1 MIMIQGQEHSIMGIL
16 NQKNSIMDTI
26 LTDEGRRQLG
36 AGKFQPAFYSFSD
49 AGAVY
54 SPLDTLVSGTSPQ
67 TNIATTLTFEAFP
80 LPQDQVA
87 YEADDSGG
95 LVVSRKNNY
104 FPLPSVDNVRVL
116 SGKLIQGWENGNAQ
130 ILTSSAQ
137 FSSFAASIISGSADN
152 FRKLMILK
160 SPDLLYSNRD
170 EFKLS
175 TENMIEFRIDDNTL
189 LPGNITN
196 GILESSENLFSDRRL
211 SHVDNFTYL
220 PPINKRATSNLPSKE
235 IGNYGNVING
245 NRQILTYDDLRNE
258 FKHTVVQT
266 GSVQQVSH
274 LQKQTINFSETSIT
288 NRLVGQMFEVA
299 QGKITKLDV
308 IDFGIFTV
316 KKTDP
321 SLFPDAV
328 PTPLNQDLVTSTTRI
343 QIYFVGKVFM
353 DSTGNNKF
361 INIFT
366 LVYQ

>member
-1 MIMIQGQEHSIMGIL
+1 MGIL

-36 AGKFQPAFYSFSD
+36 TGKFQPAFYSFSD

-54 SPLDTLVSGTSPQ
+54 SPLDTFVSGTSPE

-87 YEADDSGG
+87 YEADDAGG
-95 LVVSRKNNY
+95 LVASRKNNY
-104 FPLPSVDNVRVL
+104 FQLPSFDNVRVL
-116 SGKLIQGWENGNAQ
+116 SGKLIQGWENGNPQ

-137 FSSFAASIISGSADN
+137 FSSLASSVMSGTTDN

-160 SPDLLYSNRD
+160 SPDLLYANRD

-175 TENMIEFRIDDNTL
+175 TENVLEFRIDDNTL
-189 LPGNITN
+189 LPGNITK

-211 SHVDNFTYL
+211 SHIDNFSYL
-220 PPINKRATSNLPSKE
+220 PPINKRTIPNRPSTE

-258 FKHTVVQT
+258 FQHTVVQT
-266 GSVQQVSH
+266 GSVQQVSY
-274 LQKQTINFSETSIT
+274 LQKQTVQFSETSIT
-288 NRLVGQMFEVA
+288 NRLMGQMFEVA

-316 KKTDP
+316 KRTDP
-321 SLFPDAV
+321 PLFPDAV
-328 PTPLNQDLVTSTTRI
+328 ATPLNQDLVTATTRT
-343 QIYFVGKVFM
+343 QVYFVGKVFL